1 MITIAPRQA
10 FGMYLMISI
19 KKKRQSNIIP
29 PDIIV
34 FNGVFDPILL
44 ISDDRLRE
52 AEGEYVEKNDPTS
65 EPLPRA
71 MSS

>member
-10 FGMYLMISI
+10 FGMNLMISI

-44 ISDDRLRE
+44 ISDDRLRD
-52 AEGEYVEKNDPTS
+52 AEGEYVEKNDPTN